1 MLNAPRLA
9 GQTPWYVKRQLF
21 KFKEGVR
28 GVHPQDVLGMQMAP
42 MAKLL
47 FNDAAIDSIV
57 AYMATLDPGK
67 PADRGKGDPA
77 KGKESFAICATCHG
91 PKAQGNEVQKTPK
104 LTGQHTWYL
113 ARQLK
118 NFKEGVRGTHA
129 QDEEGHLMG
138 PMARTLQDAAAIDDL
153 IAYIQSL

>member
-1 MLNAPRLA
+1 
-9 GQTPWYVKRQLF
+9 
-21 KFKEGVR
+21 
-28 GVHPQDVLGMQMAP
+28 MQMAP

-77 KGKESFAICATCHG
+77 KGKEYFSICATCHG

-104 LTGQHTWYL
+104 LTGQHT
-113 ARQLK
+113 
-118 NFKEGVRGTHA
+118 
-129 QDEEGHLMG
+129 
-138 PMARTLQDAAAIDDL
+138 
-153 IAYIQSL
+153 